1 MRNFPPL
8 LTRAHGM
15 YYRPGGAGLRGWRR
29 SNLSG
34 AVGMLS
40 GGGCSNLRLGAG
52 LLSGGCVGG
61 GAGSGVTKPL
71 CEPNQARRGRRGRHA
86 ARICESGK
94 DRGHGH
100 CTVQHPPQEE
110 EEETA
115 PRGALQAC
123 TQVVLATGHRP
134 LSRDYAL
141 PSPRLSRAIAIS
153 HRQACA
159 YVASEPAICSQDCNP
174 LVCCTSRRGGISM
187 TKTASRKRIH
197 GGLRPMTR
205 PKIRLGSASTIP
217 ESSDTRVRSF
227 GGGFLIPFAGLSS

>member
-1 MRNFPPL
+1 
-8 LTRAHGM
+8 
-15 YYRPGGAGLRGWRR
+15 
-29 SNLSG
+29 
-34 AVGMLS
+34 MLS